1 MALRGRRSH
10 RSRRPLLGPRRSCAN
25 ARFPRAADPGRAEK
39 ESARTRRRARQSRRR
54 LIWLVDE
61 RFPDP
66 DGLASLKLRDEHG
79 QPVTLTWISEGI
91 ARITLHKNGVP
102 HAVTD
107 RDGAARLTNTKLLLP
122 RPDLP
127 PPAEDEF
134 YLADL
139 IGITAYLTD
148 GRKAGLVAA
157 VHDYGAG
164 ASLELDNGTLIPFTR
179 DAVPEIDLATSRITI
194 VPPTEIIGEAQ
205 KADANP
211 TKTGSAETELRA

>member
-1 MALRGRRSH
+1 MSDSLILMGVIGKPHGVRGAVH
-10 RSRRPLLGPRRSCAN
+10 VHGYGEDLHA
-25 ARFPRAADPGRAEK
+25 
-39 ESARTRRRARQSRRR
+39 
-54 LIWLVDE
+54 
-61 RFPDP
+61 
-66 DGLASLKLRDEHG
+66 LASLKLRDEHG

-122 RPDLP
+122 RADLP

-157 VHDYGAG
+157 VHDYRAG

-205 KADANP
+205 QADANP